1 MVSLSRMTLDRYM
14 LRLWLGPFA
23 GGLILVLGVL
33 LLGRTLKLLGT
44 VSDSGQAWMLIAELL
59 TLTMPYFLLLTVPM
73 AFFLSMQNTIASL
86 QQSSE
91 MDVMRAAGLSYTRM
105 FRSFVMLA
113 LLLWGSLT
121 YTSMVLLPEGQLG
134 FNNILA
140 KIYALKGV
148 ITFSPQ
154 RFTQGFD
161 GVTVYVD
168 GEDEQGVY
176 HGVILEDHRDGVSV
190 IYTAQSARFDLIA
203 GATNNVSGSTSVSNN
218 LELNMNHGVRLEG
231 SGADQRMLAF
241 DRYKVAIPVS
251 DGNWKERQSTD
262 HVTMM
267 TPSEL
272 WQAVQNNGA
281 GALAEWNRRM
291 LLPITV
297 LVLFFFALPL
307 SLTQKRSGKAGSMIA
322 GIALLVI
329 VYNLQLLFHR
339 QVNQAVFP
347 GWSMW
352 LEQLILL
359 GFGLFL
365 WRRAEADRLPRV
377 FAQAGEWVYLIH
389 QYIMHKLSSRSDK
402 I

>member
-1 MVSLSRMTLDRYM
+1 MTLDRYM

-105 FRSFVMLA
+105 FRSFFMLA

-272 WQAVQNNGA
+272 WQAVQDNGA

>member
-1 MVSLSRMTLDRYM
+1 M

-59 TLTMPYFLLLTVPM
+59 SLTLPYFLLLTVPM

-105 FRSFVMLA
+105 FRSFFVLVV
-113 LLLWGSLT
+113 LLWASLT

-134 FNNILA
+134 FNNILS

-190 IYTAQSARFDLIA
+190 IYTAQSARFDMIA
-203 GATNNVSGSTSVSNN
+203 GAAASDVHGSTSVSNN
-218 LELNMNHGVRLEG
+218 LELNMSHGVRLEG
-231 SGADQRMLAF
+231 QGADQRMLAF
-241 DRYKVAIPVS
+241 DRYNVAIPVS
-251 DGNWKERQSTD
+251 DGNWKERHSTD

-267 TPSEL
+267 TPVEL
-272 WQAVQNNGA
+272 WQAVQDDSA

-291 LLPITV
+291 LLPTTV
-297 LVLFFFALPL
+297 LILFFFALPL

-329 VYNLQLLFHR
+329 IYNLQLLFHR
-339 QVNQAVFP
+339 QVNQGVFP

-352 LEQLILL
+352 LEQLLLL
-359 GFGLFL
+359 GLGIFL

-377 FAQAGEWVYLIH
+377 FGQAGEWVYLTH
-389 QYIMHKLSSRSDK
+389 QFLMHKLSRRSDK
-402 I
+402 M

>member
-1 MVSLSRMTLDRYM
+1 M

-33 LLGRTLKLLGT
+33 LLGRALKLLGT
-44 VSDSGQAWMLIAELL
+44 VSDSGQAWILIAELL
-59 TLTMPYFLLLTVPM
+59 SLTMPYFLLLTVPM
-73 AFFLSMQNTIASL
+73 AFFLSMQNTIAGL

-91 MDVMRAAGLSYTRM
+91 MDVLRAAGLSYTRM
-105 FRSFVMLA
+105 FRSFFVLV

-134 FNNILA
+134 FNNILS

-176 HGVILEDHRDGVSV
+176 HGVILEDERDGVSV
-190 IYTAQSARFDLIA
+190 IYTAQSARFDMSGDGA
-203 GATNNVSGSTSVSNN
+203 GNNQ
-218 LELNMNHGVRLEG
+218 LELHMNHGVRFEG
-231 SGADQRMLAF
+231 QGADQRMLVF
-241 DRYKVAIPVS
+241 DRYQVVIPVT
-251 DGNWKERQSTD
+251 DGNWKERNSAD
-262 HVTMM
+262 HVSMM

-272 WQAVQNNGA
+272 WQAVQHDVV

-291 LLPITV
+291 LLPTTV

-322 GIALLVI
+322 GIALLVMM
-329 VYNLQLLFHR
+329 YNLQLFFHR
-339 QVNQAVFP
+339 QVNLGVFP

-352 LEQLILL
+352 LEQIVLL

-365 WRRAEADRLPRV
+365 WKRAEADRLPRI
-377 FAQAGEWVYLIH
+377 FLQTGELIH
-389 QYIMHKLSSRSDK
+389 ALHQLIMHKLARSSGNS
-402 I
+402 

>member
-1 MVSLSRMTLDRYM
+1 MTLDRYM

-73 AFFLSMQNTIASL
+73 AFFLSMQNTITSL

-105 FRSFVMLA
+105 FRSFFVLV

-134 FNNILA
+134 FNNILS

-168 GEDEQGVY
+168 GEDDQGVY
-176 HGVILEDHRDGVSV
+176 HGVILEDHRDGISV
-190 IYTAQSARFDLIA
+190 IYTAQSARFDLTSST
-203 GATNNVSGSTSVSNN
+203 GASNNTSNGQANQMNVVSNS

-231 SGADQRMLAF
+231 QGADQRMLAF

-251 DGNWKERQSTD
+251 DGNWKERQSSD

-267 TPSEL
+267 TPGEL
-272 WQAVQNNGA
+272 WQAVQDDAA

-291 LLPITV
+291 LLPTTV

-322 GIALLVI
+322 GIALLVTI
-329 VYNLQLLFHR
+329 YNLQLLFHR
-339 QVNQAVFP
+339 QVNQGAFP

-352 LEQLILL
+352 LEQAVLL
-359 GFGLFL
+359 VFGLFL
-365 WRRAEADRLPRV
+365 WRRAEADRLPKV
-377 FAQAGEWVYLIH
+377 FSQAGEWISLLH
-389 QYIMHKLSSRSDK
+389 QLIMHKLARRT
-402 I
+402 

>member
-1 MVSLSRMTLDRYM
+1 MTLDRYM

-44 VSDSGQAWMLIAELL
+44 DSDSGQAWILIAELL
-59 TLTMPYFLLLTVPM
+59 SLTMPYFLLLTVPM

-91 MDVMRAAGLSYTRM
+91 MDILRAAGLSYTRM
-105 FRSFVMLA
+105 FRSFFVLVLM
-113 LLLWGSLT
+113 LWGSLT

-134 FNNILA
+134 FNNMLS

-168 GEDEQGVY
+168 GEDDQGVY
-176 HGVILEDHRDGVSV
+176 HGVILEDERDGLSV
-190 IYTAQSARFDLIA
+190 IYTAQSARFDMSGDGA
-203 GATNNVSGSTSVSNN
+203 GSNQ
-218 LELNMNHGVRLEG
+218 LELHMNHGVRFEG
-231 SGADQRMLAF
+231 HGADQRMLAF
-241 DRYKVAIPVS
+241 DRYQVAIPVS
-251 DGNWKERQSTD
+251 DGNWKERNSFD

-272 WQAVQNNGA
+272 WQAVQNNAVGA
-281 GALAEWNRRM
+281 VAEWNRRL
-291 LLPITV
+291 LLPTTV

-329 VYNLQLLFHR
+329 IYNLQLFFHR
-339 QVNQAVFP
+339 QVSQDVFP
-347 GWSMW
+347 AWSMW
-352 LEQLILL
+352 LEQLVLL

-365 WRRAEADRLPRV
+365 WQRAEADRLPKI
-377 FAQAGEWVYLIH
+377 FSQAGEWMYVLH
-389 QYIMHKLSSRSDK
+389 QFFMHKLARRSAES
-402 I
+402 

>member
-1 MVSLSRMTLDRYM
+1 MTLDRYM

-73 AFFLSMQNTIASL
+73 AFFLSMQNTITSL

-105 FRSFVMLA
+105 FRSFFVLV
-113 LLLWGSLT
+113 LLLWASLT

-134 FNNILA
+134 FNNILS

-161 GVTVYVD
+161 GITVYVD
-168 GEDEQGVY
+168 GEDEEGVY

-190 IYTAQSARFDLIA
+190 IYTAQSARFDMISTDRTA
-203 GATNNVSGSTSVSNN
+203 SSSATNAQTTVSNN
-218 LELNMNHGVRLEG
+218 LELNMSHGVRLEG
-231 SGADQRMLAF
+231 QGADQRMLAF

-251 DGNWKERQSTD
+251 DGNWKERHSAD

-267 TPSEL
+267 TPAEL
-272 WQAVQNNGA
+272 WQAVQDDAA
-281 GALAEWNRRM
+281 GALAEWNRRL
-291 LLPITV
+291 LLPTTV
-297 LVLFFFALPL
+297 LILFFFALPL

-329 VYNLQLLFHR
+329 IYNLQLLFHR
-339 QVNQAVFP
+339 QVSQGVFP

-352 LEQLILL
+352 LEQAVLFV
-359 GFGLFL
+359 FGLFL
-365 WRRAEADRLPRV
+365 WRRAEADRLPKI
-377 FAQAGEWVYLIH
+377 FSQAGEWMYLSH
-389 QYIMHKLSSRSDK
+389 QFIIRLLARRA
-402 I
+402 

>member
-1 MVSLSRMTLDRYM
+1 MTLDRYM

-73 AFFLSMQNTIASL
+73 AFFLSMQNTITSL

-105 FRSFVMLA
+105 FRSFFVLV

-134 FNNILA
+134 FNNILS

-168 GEDEQGVY
+168 GEDDQGVY
-176 HGVILEDHRDGVSV
+176 HGVILEDHRDGISV
-190 IYTAQSARFDLIA
+190 IYTAQSARFDLTSSTDA
-203 GATNNVSGSTSVSNN
+203 SNNTSNGQANQMNVVSNS

-231 SGADQRMLAF
+231 QGADQRMLAF

-251 DGNWKERQSTD
+251 DGNWKERQSSD

-272 WQAVQNNGA
+272 WQAVQDDAA

-291 LLPITV
+291 LLPTTV

-329 VYNLQLLFHR
+329 IYNLQLLFHR
-339 QVNQAVFP
+339 QVNQGAFP

-352 LEQLILL
+352 LEQVVLL
-359 GFGLFL
+359 MFGLFL
-365 WRRAEADRLPRV
+365 WRRAEADRLPKI
-377 FAQAGEWVYLIH
+377 FSQSGEWISLLH
-389 QYIMHKLSSRSDK
+389 QFIMHKLARRT
-402 I
+402 

>member
-1 MVSLSRMTLDRYM
+1 MTLDRYM

-33 LLGRTLKLLGT
+33 LLGRTLKLLGM
-44 VSDSGQAWMLIAELL
+44 VSDSGQAWFLIAELL

-73 AFFLSMQNTIASL
+73 AFFLSMQNCIASL

-91 MDVMRAAGLSYTRM
+91 MDVLRAAGLSYTRM
-105 FRSFVMLA
+105 FRSFFVLVF
-113 LLLWGSLT
+113 LLWGSLS

-134 FNNILA
+134 FNNILT

-168 GEDEQGVY
+168 GEDDAGVY

-190 IYTAQSARFDLIA
+190 IYTAQSARFDMT
-203 GATNNVSGSTSVSNN
+203 GNEMSGNN
-218 LELNMNHGVRLEG
+218 LELHMNHGVRLEG
-231 SGADQRMLAF
+231 KGADQRMLAF
-241 DRYKVAIPVS
+241 DRYQVAIPIS
-251 DGNWKERQSTD
+251 DGNWQQRNSTD

-267 TPSEL
+267 TPVEL
-272 WQAVQNNGA
+272 WNAVQSEA
-281 GALAEWNRRM
+281 PGALAEWNRRL
-291 LLPITV
+291 LLPTTV

-329 VYNLQLLFHR
+329 IYNLQLLFHR
-339 QVNQAVFP
+339 QVNQGTFP

-352 LEQLILL
+352 LEQSLL
-359 GFGLFL
+359 LLYGIHL
-365 WRRAEADRLPRV
+365 WRRAEADKLPKFFSQV
-377 FAQAGEWVYLIH
+377 VGAVNML
-389 QYIMHKLSSRSDK
+389 QYFIVHKLARRIGKSS
-402 I
+402 

>member
-1 MVSLSRMTLDRYM
+1 M

-44 VSDSGQAWMLIAELL
+44 VSDSGQAWFLVAELL

-73 AFFLSMQNTIASL
+73 AFFLSMQNTISSL

-91 MDVMRAAGLSYTRM
+91 MDVLRAAGLSYTRM
-105 FRSFVMLA
+105 FRSFFVLVVM
-113 LLLWGSLT
+113 LWGSLT

-134 FNNILA
+134 LNNILT

-161 GVTVYVD
+161 GVTVYVE
-168 GEDEQGVY
+168 GEDEQGIY

-190 IYTAQSARFDLIA
+190 IYTAQSARFDMT
-203 GATNNVSGSTSVSNN
+203 GNEMTGNN
-218 LELNMNHGVRLEG
+218 LELHMNHGVRLEG
-231 SGADQRMLAF
+231 QGSDQRMLAF
-241 DRYKVAIPVS
+241 DRYQVAIPVS
-251 DGNWKERQSTD
+251 DGNWKQRNSSD

-267 TPSEL
+267 TPTEL
-272 WQAVQNNGA
+272 WQALQKDA
-281 GALAEWNRRM
+281 PGALAEWNRRL
-291 LLPITV
+291 LLPTTV
-297 LVLFFFALPL
+297 LILFFFALPL
-307 SLTQKRSGKAGSMIA
+307 SLTQKRSGKAGAMIA

-329 VYNLQLLFHR
+329 IYNLQLLFHR
-339 QVNQAVFP
+339 QVNQGVFP

-352 LEQLILL
+352 LEQLLL
-359 GFGLFL
+359 LLAGVFL
-365 WRRAEADRLPRV
+365 WKRAEADRLPKV
-377 FAQAGEWVYLIH
+377 FAQAGGGVAVLY
-389 QYIMHKLSSRSDK
+389 QFIMQKLARRQGGSR
-402 I
+402 